1 MAHMAAPA
9 HWIGH
14 RGDHDA
20 MIGGAGL
27 FVYSVTI
34 SRKLVDRIPVRMTIS
49 LLASLTLLYVSCLG
63 DAGNPSAD
71 PVSLARLRQG
81 EKSGG
86 ECVFSDDL
94 SQYPVTY
101 SGVSENCLQAVTIG
115 PLSLADLDQMQR
127 EEPSFWKKSSPY
139 QQSLVGEWFDAK
151 CQFTSPA
158 VQAVLEFSETVSTD
172 WANCIMI
179 VEVGPVTKK
188 QIEKVERLGS
198 RSRTPART
206 AVPPRER

>member
-1 MAHMAAPA
+1 
-9 HWIGH
+9 
-14 RGDHDA
+14 
-20 MIGGAGL
+20 
-27 FVYSVTI
+27 
-34 SRKLVDRIPVRMTIS
+34 MTIS
-49 LLASLTLLYVSCLG
+49 LLATLTLLCVSCLG

-101 SGVSENCLQAVTIG
+101 SGVSEDCLQAVTIG

-127 EEPSFWKKSSPY
+127 EEPSFWKKSFPY

-158 VQAVLEFSETVSTD
+158 VQAFLEFSETVSTD

-179 VEVGPVTKK
+179 VKVGPVTKK
-188 QIEKVERLGS
+188 QIEKVQSLGS
-198 RSRTPART
+198 GRSAT
-206 AVPPRER
+206 AVPAPSVPIPGR

>member
-1 MAHMAAPA
+1 MAAPA

-14 RGDHDA
+14 HGDHDA

>member
-1 MAHMAAPA
+1 MAAPA

>member
-1 MAHMAAPA
+1 M
-9 HWIGH
+9 
-14 RGDHDA
+14 R
-20 MIGGAGL
+20 
-27 FVYSVTI
+27 VQ
-34 SRKLVDRIPVRMTIS
+34 
-49 LLASLTLLYVSCLG
+49 C
-63 DAGNPSAD
+63 
-71 PVSLARLRQG
+71 
-81 EKSGG
+81 
-86 ECVFSDDL
+86 DDL

>member
-1 MAHMAAPA
+1 
-9 HWIGH
+9 
-14 RGDHDA
+14 
-20 MIGGAGL
+20 
-27 FVYSVTI
+27 
-34 SRKLVDRIPVRMTIS
+34 MTIS
-49 LLASLTLLYVSCLG
+49 LLATLTLLYVSCLG

-101 SGVSENCLQAVTIG
+101 SGVSEDCLQAVTIG
-115 PLSLADLDQMQR
+115 PFNLADLDQMQR

-158 VQAVLEFSETVSTD
+158 VQAFLEFSETVSTD

-188 QIEKVERLGS
+188 QIEKVQSL
-198 RSRTPART
+198 RSGRSAT
-206 AVPPRER
+206 AVPAPSVPSPGR

>member
-1 MAHMAAPA
+1 MAAPA

-158 VQAVLEFSETVSTD
+158 VQAVLEFSETVSTN

>member
-1 MAHMAAPA
+1 
-9 HWIGH
+9 
-14 RGDHDA
+14 

-34 SRKLVDRIPVRMTIS
+34 SRKLVDRIPAPPSFSDV
-49 LLASLTLLYVSCLG
+49 AYVSCLG
-63 DAGNPSAD
+63 DAGRPTPCRWPGCD
-71 PVSLARLRQG
+71 RERSLAVNAC
-81 EKSGG
+81 S
-86 ECVFSDDL
+86 VM
-94 SQYPVTY
+94 VTY

-172 WANCIMI
+172 WACIMI
-179 VEVGPVTKK
+179 VEVGPTKK
-188 QIEKVERLGS
+188 QIESRTLGS
-198 RSRTPART
+198 RSRTART

>member
-1 MAHMAAPA
+1 MNAC
-9 HWIGH
+9 
-14 RGDHDA
+14 
-20 MIGGAGL
+20 
-27 FVYSVTI
+27 SV
-34 SRKLVDRIPVRMTIS
+34 M
-49 LLASLTLLYVSCLG
+49 
-63 DAGNPSAD
+63 
-71 PVSLARLRQG
+71 
-81 EKSGG
+81 
-86 ECVFSDDL
+86 DL

-101 SGVSENCLQAVTIG
+101 SGVSEDCLQAVTIG

-158 VQAVLEFSETVSTD
+158 VQVFLEFSETVSTD

-188 QIEKVERLGS
+188 QIEKVQRLSSG
-198 RSRTPART
+198 RT
-206 AVPPRER
+206 ATAMPAPSMPFPSR